1 MKEII
6 KSKTM
11 MGFLIFMIGIIFIN
25 GVQTK
30 KYEDSKKIAN
40 DTYVV
45 LK

>member
-1 MKEII
+1 MKEIL

-11 MGFLIFMIGIIFIN
+11 MGFMIFMIGITLIN

-30 KYEDSKKIAN
+30 KYEDNQKIAN

>member
-1 MKEII
+1 MREIL

-11 MGFLIFMIGIIFIN
+11 MGFMIFMIGIILIN

-30 KYEDSKKIAN
+30 KYENNKKIAN